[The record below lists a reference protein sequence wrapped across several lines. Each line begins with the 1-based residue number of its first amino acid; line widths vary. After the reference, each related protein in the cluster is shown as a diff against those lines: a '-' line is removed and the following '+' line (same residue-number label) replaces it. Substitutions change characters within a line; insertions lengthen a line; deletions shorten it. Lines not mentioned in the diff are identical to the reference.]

1 MEYTDALLRPTK
13 VTAPNGQQTI
23 TEYGDLI
30 GNSFEKEK
38 VQIDSENWEEETTY
52 FDGLG
57 RQIKNQTKD
66 DSGDV
71 FSETV
76 YDIMGRVWKTT
87 NPYREGE
94 TKFWNEKQYDDLGR
108 TTRTITP
115 DGAQMQMAYSVATA
129 GNQIGTVVTIT
140 DQAGKLRRSVTDAS
154 GQLIRIDEPDLNG
167 SLGPIDIPV
176 QATVYKYSVLEN
188 LVEVD
193 QGEQVRIFAYDAL
206 ERLITATNPE
216 SGTFHNTFDA
226 SGNLLTRIDARGIST
241 TFTYDALDRVILRN
255 YSDST
260 PDVSYTYDDP
270 QVPLSKGRLTK
281 VATSASESMT
291 TGYDADGRV
300 TNSQQKTA
308 GQTYSFIYTY
318 DLDGNL
324 LTQTYPSG
332 KIVEFKYD
340 STGDLSR
347 VGKPSGFTYAS
358 SFSYTSHG
366 ELSKLRLGNG
376 RWETTQFNS
385 RQQITEIGLGFS
397 ESDSGLWKTRYE
409 YGEWQGSTLDVQK
422 NNNSLAQQT
431 ITVPTIG
438 AATGFTAV
446 QKYFYDPLDRLNSA
460 NETIS
465 GAQTWKQTFLYD
477 RYSNRTIDPTNTTM
491 LSTESAV
498 PKVANPEVLAANNR
512 LKLDQDNDGINDY
525 AYDPSGNLTANA
537 RGQSFTFDAEN
548 LMTTATGS
556 GLSMTY
562 SYDGDNR
569 RVRSYDAINDRATV
583 FVYDASGQL
592 AAEYTVNVPR
602 SASPTI
608 SYLTN
613 DAVGSVRVTT
623 NSFGDVQARRDFLP
637 FGEELYAGLAG
648 RNTAQKYSSSSDDI
662 RKKFATYQ
670 RDSETGL
677 DFAQSRYYSAMHGR
691 FTSPDEFKGG
701 PDELFDFEED
711 AADNPTF
718 YADLANPQSLNK
730 YQYGYNNPYKFN
742 DPDGHCPVCV
752 LFSDVVVPRAPLVRP
767 QIGPLVEALPKI
779 GPVVETVRPYTSTT
793 TIDLIPTYRP
803 IPIFSPTRAA
813 GGRAQP
819 QAKPKPLAQGRAGKN
834 FTPKGKR
841 QVKAR
846 NAEKHGGKNK
856 CENCGKRTVRPRK
869 TVKGAKR
876 PPRETQVDHVE
887 PKSKGGS
894 GTPDNGQVLCRTC
907 NQKKGAKIPEEIP
920 Q

>member
-1 MEYTDALLRPTK
+1 M
-13 VTAPNGQQTI
+13 
-23 TEYGDLI
+23 
-30 GNSFEKEK
+30 
-38 VQIDSENWEEETTY
+38 
-52 FDGLG
+52 
-57 RQIKNQTKD
+57 
-66 DSGDV
+66 
-71 FSETV
+71 
-76 YDIMGRVWKTT
+76 
-87 NPYREGE
+87 
-94 TKFWNEKQYDDLGR
+94 
-108 TTRTITP
+108 
-115 DGAQMQMAYSVATA
+115 
-129 GNQIGTVVTIT
+129 
-140 DQAGKLRRSVTDAS
+140 
-154 GQLIRIDEPDLNG
+154 DEPDAGGQLGDASSPTQPTYYTYDVLNNLTTVG
-167 SLGPIDIPV
+167 QGV
-176 QATVYKYSVLEN
+176 QARN
-188 LVEVD
+188 
-193 QGEQVRIFAYDAL
+193 FAYNSL
-206 ERLITATNPE
+206 SRLVSAQNPE
-216 SGTFHNTFDA
+216 SGTFQYSYDA
-226 SGNLLTRIDARGIST
+226 NGNLTQKTDARNITT
-241 TFTYDALDRVILRN
+241 TFSYDALDRVTLRN

-260 PDVSYTYDDP
+260 PDVSYTYDDA

-281 VATSASESMT
+281 VATTASESMT
-291 TGYDADGRV
+291 TGYDTEGRV

-308 GQTYSFIYTY
+308 GQTYSFVYTY

-332 KIVEFKYD
+332 KIVEFNYD

-358 SFSYTSHG
+358 SFSYTPHG
-366 ELSKLRLGNG
+366 ELTKLRLGNG

-397 ESDSGLWKTRYE
+397 ESDSGLWKAKYE
-409 YGEWQGSTLDVQK
+409 YGEWQGSTLDVLK

-438 AATGFTAV
+438 AATGFTAT

-477 RYSNRTIDPTNTTM
+477 RYSNRTIDPANTTL

-498 PKVANPEVLAANNR
+498 PKVANPAVLTANNR
-512 LKLDQDNDGINDY
+512 FKLDQDNDGINDY

-537 RGQSFTFDAEN
+537 RGQNFTFDAEN
-548 LMTTATGS
+548 LLTTATGS

-562 SYDGDNR
+562 SYDGNNR
-569 RVRSYDAINDRATV
+569 RVKSYDAINDRTTV

-592 AAEYTVNVPR
+592 AAEYTINVPQP
-602 SASPTI
+602 ASPTV

-623 NSFGDVQARRDFLP
+623 NSFGDVQARRDYLP

-718 YADLANPQSLNK
+718 YADLENPQSLNK

-742 DPDGHCPVCV
+742 DPDGHCPYCPTFDDVANAAKVIATVGSAITAGAAVVTGAVTTGVV
-752 LFSDVVVPRAPLVRP
+752 LGSAYLVDSLPLGPNNGRARQMLTNRL
-767 QIGPLVEALPKI
+767 GPPA
-779 GPVVETVRPYTSTT
+779 STT
-793 TIDLIPTYRP
+793 TTRQRSPETQRP
-803 IPIFSPTRAA
+803 DKTPQPRLVPPVTQSTKKSGSRTNKVKPDKNAKGRPHSVPKKD
-813 GGRAQP
+813 GGRTTGYTTFDKNGNP
-819 QAKPKPLAQGRAGKN
+819 VKRFRRDGKPHGGVEPPLVLEPKPKKGPGAPPKVPRRA
-834 FTPKGKR
+834 
-841 QVKAR
+841 
-846 NAEKHGGKNK
+846 
-856 CENCGKRTVRPRK
+856 RP
-869 TVKGAKR
+869 
-876 PPRETQVDHVE
+876 D
-887 PKSKGGS
+887 
-894 GTPDNGQVLCRTC
+894 
-907 NQKKGAKIPEEIP
+907 EIP
-920 Q
+920 KN